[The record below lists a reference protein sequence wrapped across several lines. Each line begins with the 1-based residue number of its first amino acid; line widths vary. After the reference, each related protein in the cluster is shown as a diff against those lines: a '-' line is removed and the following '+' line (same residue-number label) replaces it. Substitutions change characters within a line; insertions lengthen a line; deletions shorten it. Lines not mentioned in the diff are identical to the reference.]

1 MATLWVT
8 GAGGFVGGWLRAA
21 AEEAGHEVVAL
32 LGPGDPRPS
41 GGSAVLDLVP
51 WAVEPQE
58 AAGALQWDLLPAP
71 DALIHLAA
79 MSSPPECE
87 NRPQLAQAVNV
98 DGPRA
103 FFAELFRRHPD
114 CGLLQVSSG
123 QVYRPAAAPL
133 TEDEELVPVN
143 VYGRTKLD
151 AEAAALAFAAE
162 GRRVTVVRPFNHSG
176 PGQAATFA
184 LPSFALRLAALEAA
198 GGGTLG
204 VGRLDAVR
212 DFLHVREV
220 AATYLDLLPHLGEA
234 AVLNVCSGVGRPMQA
249 FLDEM
254 LAQVTAPVELEQESA
269 RLRGAADADRLVGDP
284 TRLRAV
290 LGRVPTLEPATL
302 VADLLADARAR
313 HERGEDLSRA

>member
-58 AAGALQWDLLPAP
+58 AASALPWDLLPAP

-103 FFAELFRRHPD
+103 FFTELFRRHPD

-123 QVYRPAAAPL
+123 QVYRPAAEPL
-133 TEDEELVPVN
+133 SERGLEVLQ
-143 VYGRTKLD
+143 L
-151 AEAAALAFAAE
+151 LAE
-162 GRRVTVVRPFNHSG
+162 GRPDRDIASQMVLSLHTVKSHNRNIYRKLRVRNRTEAVAKAR
-176 PGQAATFA
+176 
-184 LPSFALRLAALEAA
+184 RL
-198 GGGTLG
+198 G
-204 VGRLDAVR
+204 
-212 DFLHVREV
+212 
-220 AATYLDLLPHLGEA
+220 LLPP
-234 AVLNVCSGVGRPMQA
+234 R
-249 FLDEM
+249 
-254 LAQVTAPVELEQESA
+254 
-269 RLRGAADADRLVGDP
+269 
-284 TRLRAV
+284 
-290 LGRVPTLEPATL
+290 
-302 VADLLADARAR
+302 
-313 HERGEDLSRA
+313 